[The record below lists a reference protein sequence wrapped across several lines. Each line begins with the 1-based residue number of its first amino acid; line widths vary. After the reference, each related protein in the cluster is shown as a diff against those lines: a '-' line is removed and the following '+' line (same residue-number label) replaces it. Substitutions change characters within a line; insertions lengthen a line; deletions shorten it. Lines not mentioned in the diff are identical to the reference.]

1 MQTELKV
8 QVRAFPVV
16 IKDQRTGEV
25 SRDLIVLDKEQLRAA
40 QLVGQSSKELIY
52 RLYNRQGF
60 QVLDIGSPGKRE
72 IVLNLKELYEAPG
85 GGPSA

>member
-16 IKDQRTGEV
+16 IKDQYTGEA

-60 QVLDIGSPGKRE
+60 QVLDIGSPVKRE
-72 IVLNLKELYEAPG
+72 IELKLKELYEAPG